1 MLKILEAQDPD
12 SCWNKAQGTELVFVL
27 LGRDPAAPLAI
38 EAWCK
43 ERIRLGKNQKGDPQI
58 EEARR
63 LVAEMVHRQLHGSE
77 IEKTTETA
85 R

>member
-58 EEARR
+58 EEASFDIKRR
-63 LVAEMVHRQLHGSE
+63 FGIDENITSSRAIG
-77 IEKTTETA
+77 
-85 R
+85 